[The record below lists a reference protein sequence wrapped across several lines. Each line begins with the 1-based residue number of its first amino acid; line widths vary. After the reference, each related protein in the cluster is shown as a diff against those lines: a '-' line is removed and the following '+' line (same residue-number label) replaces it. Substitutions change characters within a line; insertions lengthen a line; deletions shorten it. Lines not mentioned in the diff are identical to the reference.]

1 MNTKT
6 FSEAMSVL
14 DNRYIDEVLNYKK
27 NVKKPGWIK
36 WGAMAACFAV
46 AVVTAVSVLPNALN
60 QQGVTPPNGPN
71 GIITDHPNN
80 DTPPV
85 ASEIRISM
93 GDIVMNQVDGFSS
106 VDHARYDPKTD
117 KEAVWNSEDIIA
129 YYGTD
134 LIPAYVP
141 DGLAASAQNGTASVY
156 IRQGGTVTEDTIQL
170 RFFQSEDV
178 TVKQG
183 FSITASKIGIMQACL
198 YLLPED
204 EVKASDIEGTAVTFG
219 YRSMPYGPY
228 NAETHEPAGC
238 YDMYVAEFKHN
249 GIAYQIVAEGMEV
262 EEVVKVIASI
272 ITGEKDIAVDEGSY
286 MENYKDI
293 PELPNAEPNWI
304 DTPGAT
310 PEDTGNNLNA
320 DNWEVTIDEG
330 PYMENYRDIPELP
343 NAEPNWND

>member
-1 MNTKT
+1 M
-6 FSEAMSVL
+6 
-14 DNRYIDEVLNYKK
+14 
-27 NVKKPGWIK
+27 KKPGWIK

-134 LIPAYVP
+134 LVPAYVP

-156 IRQGGTVTEDTIQL
+156 IRQGGTVTEDTIRL

-183 FSITASKIGIMQACL
+183 FSITASKIGIKKR
-198 YLLPED
+198 E
-204 EVKASDIEGTAVTFG
+204 
-219 YRSMPYGPY
+219 
-228 NAETHEPAGC
+228 
-238 YDMYVAEFKHN
+238 
-249 GIAYQIVAEGMEV
+249 
-262 EEVVKVIASI
+262 
-272 ITGEKDIAVDEGSY
+272 
-286 MENYKDI
+286 
-293 PELPNAEPNWI
+293 
-304 DTPGAT
+304 
-310 PEDTGNNLNA
+310 
-320 DNWEVTIDEG
+320 
-330 PYMENYRDIPELP
+330 
-343 NAEPNWND
+343 